1 MKKDRDSRAFRGTR
15 VLSIIF
21 LTVLFSSFFLANAT
35 DILLHENLAFGS
47 TINEVQPIGSAVSM
61 KPLIASPP
69 LTGNLTKE
77 APLDED
83 TITPKVNEIRNKI
96 NNTIFSDRVSLA
108 DCVDYDNKS
117 RSVIVSCNL
126 SLSDINNAI
135 DNDKVLRNEPNE
147 KGVWFLNSSLIV
159 RKGSILTISSEDGVK
174 WLKISSGG
182 NLSSQSPGDTTYHGP
197 HRIRI
202 FGSLNMDG
210 TKITSWDPVTKNY
223 TTQNLDGS
231 ILRPYIVVEPRADLS
246 LLTNSEIAFLGY
258 NSAGK
263 QGLSLYGGDGT
274 ILEGNRIHDLWF
286 GFFSDNVGNIMIENN
301 TLFHNSKYGL
311 SSRAGSDIAIENNR
325 VFDNTVGLMC
335 SQGCH
340 KLLVQKNEFQ
350 DNNEAGL
357 VFSRNVSDSVA
368 RYNNVSDSDI
378 GIAASESYANDIS
391 GNSLS
396 DNRFGLHLKGGSTL
410 NIINNNTIAN
420 AIDCGILAAGK
431 AEKNSILHNS
441 VYHSAKNGICLS
453 QGSVDNRFYSN
464 MIDSV
469 ERFGVNVKDRDS
481 RNNIFEGNIIRLAEN
496 GIMLDNNTETT
507 FVNNILHEIKDIQY
521 IISNNS
527 TLNLEKNPAVSS
539 KIKSI
544 GPLDNSVN
552 IRDSGRITSINDDQ
566 DIEQDPFVTS
576 THDSDNSP
584 YITKLSPGTIL
595 ELEST
600 PYSK

>member
-1 MKKDRDSRAFRGTR
+1 MKKERDSTTFRRTR
-15 VLSIIF
+15 VLYIIF
-21 LTVLFSSFFLANAT
+21 LSALFSSFFVANSI

-47 TINEVQPIGSAVSM
+47 TINEVKPNGSPVTM
-61 KPLIASPP
+61 NPLIASPP
-69 LTGNLTKE
+69 LAGNLTRE
-77 APLDED
+77 SPLDGD
-83 TITPKVNEIRNKI
+83 TITPKVNELRNKI

-108 DCVDYDNKS
+108 DCVDYDNAS
-117 RSVIVSCNL
+117 RAIIVSCNL

-135 DNDKVLRNEPNE
+135 DNDKVLRNEPDE
-147 KGVWFLNSSLIV
+147 EGVWFLNSSLII
-159 RKGSILTISSEDGVK
+159 RKGSTLTISAEDGVK
-174 WLKISSGG
+174 WLKISSGV
-182 NLSSQSPGDTTYHGP
+182 NLSSQSPGENTYDGP

-210 TKITSWDPVTKNY
+210 TKITSWDHVTKNY
-223 TTQNLDGS
+223 TAQSRDGS

-274 ILEGNRIHDLWF
+274 ILAGNRIHDLWF

-301 TLFHNSKYGL
+301 TIFHNSKYGL
-311 SSRAGSDIAIENNR
+311 SPRAASDIAIENNR
-325 VFDNTVGLMC
+325 IIDNTVGLMC

-340 KLLVQKNEFQ
+340 KLLIQKNEFH
-350 DNNEAGL
+350 DNKEAGL
-357 VFSRNVSDSVA
+357 VFSRNVSDSIA

-391 GNSLS
+391 GNTLS

-453 QGSVDNRFYSN
+453 QGADDNRFYSN

-469 ERFGVNVKDRDS
+469 ERFGVSVKDRDS
-481 RNNIFEGNIIRLAEN
+481 TNNIFESNIIRLAEN
-496 GIMLDNNTETT
+496 GIMLHNNTETT
-507 FVNNILHEIKDIQY
+507 FVNNILHEIKDTQY
-521 IISNNS
+521 IISTNS

-539 KIKSI
+539 KIESI

-552 IRDSGRITSINDDQ
+552 IRDSGRITFITDGQ

-576 THDSDNSP
+576 VHDSDDSP
-584 YITKLSPGTIL
+584 YIRKISPATIL
-595 ELEST
+595 ELDSR
-600 PYSK
+600 P

>member
-1 MKKDRDSRAFRGTR
+1 MKKEKDSRAFRRTR

-21 LTVLFSSFFLANAT
+21 LTVLFSSFFLANT
-35 DILLHENLAFGS
+35 IDILLHENLAFGS
-47 TINEVQPIGSAVSM
+47 TINEVKPIGSPVSVN
-61 KPLIASPP
+61 PPIASP
-69 LTGNLTKE
+69 LLAGNLSKE
-77 APLDED
+77 AHLDGD
-83 TITPKVNEIRNKI
+83 SITPKINEIRNKI
-96 NNTIFSDRVSLA
+96 NNTIFSERVTLA
-108 DCVDYDNKS
+108 DCVDYNNAS
-117 RSVIVSCNL
+117 RAIIVSCNL

-135 DNDKVLRNEPNE
+135 NNDKVLRNEPNE
-147 KGVWFLNSSLIV
+147 KGVWFLNSSLII
-159 RKGSILTISSEDGVK
+159 RKGSTLTISSEDGVK

-274 ILEGNRIHDLWF
+274 ILAGNRMHDLWF

-301 TLFHNSKYGL
+301 TIFHNSKYGL
-311 SSRAGSDIAIENNR
+311 SPRAGSDIAIENNR
-325 VFDNTVGLMC
+325 IIDNTVGLMC

-340 KLLVQKNEFQ
+340 KLLIQKNEFQ

-357 VFSRNVSDSVA
+357 VFSRNVSDSIA
-368 RYNNVSDSDI
+368 RYNNVSDSEI

-391 GNSLS
+391 ENTLS
-396 DNRFGLHLKGGSTL
+396 ENRFGLQLKGGSTL

-420 AIDCGILAAGK
+420 ANECGILAAGK

-453 QGSVDNRFYSN
+453 QGSNDNRFYSN

-469 ERFGVNVKDRDS
+469 ERFGVSVKDRDS
-481 RNNIFEGNIIRLAEN
+481 TNNIFESNIIRLAEN
-496 GIMLDNNTETT
+496 GIMLLNNTETT

-521 IISNNS
+521 IISTNS

-539 KIKSI
+539 KIESI

-552 IRDSGRITSINDDQ
+552 IRDSGRITFVTDGQ

-576 THDSDNSP
+576 VHDSDDSP
-584 YITKLSPGTIL
+584 YVRKISPATIL
-595 ELEST
+595 ELDSG
-600 PYSK
+600 P

>member
-1 MKKDRDSRAFRGTR
+1 MKKERDSTAFRRTR
-15 VLSIIF
+15 VLYIIF
-21 LTVLFSSFFLANAT
+21 LTTLFSSFFVANSI

-47 TINEVQPIGSAVSM
+47 TINEEKPIGPPVSM
-61 KPLIASPP
+61 NPLIASPP
-69 LTGNLTKE
+69 VAGNLTKE
-77 APLDED
+77 APLDGD
-83 TITPKVNEIRNKI
+83 TMTPKVNEIRNKI

-108 DCVDYDNKS
+108 DCVDYDNAS
-117 RSVIVSCNL
+117 RAVIVSCNL
-126 SLSDINNAI
+126 SLNDVNNAI

-147 KGVWFLNSSLIV
+147 EGVWFLNSSLII
-159 RKGSILTISSEDGVK
+159 RKGSTLTISSEDGVK
-174 WLKISSGG
+174 WLKISSGV
-182 NLSSQSPGDTTYHGP
+182 NLSSQSPGENTYHGP

-210 TKITSWDPVTKNY
+210 TKITSWDHVTKNY
-223 TTQNLDGS
+223 TVQSLDGS

-274 ILEGNRIHDLWF
+274 ILAGNRIHDLWF

-301 TLFHNSKYGL
+301 TIFHNSKYGL
-311 SSRAGSDIAIENNR
+311 SPRAGSDIAIENNR
-325 VFDNTVGLMC
+325 IIDNTVGLVC

-340 KLLVQKNEFQ
+340 KLLIQNNEFH
-350 DNNEAGL
+350 DNKEAGL
-357 VFSRNVSDSVA
+357 VFSRNVSDSIA
-368 RYNNVSDSDI
+368 RYNNVSDSDM
-378 GIAASESYANDIS
+378 GIAASESYANVIS
-391 GNSLS
+391 ANTLS
-396 DNRFGLHLKGGSTL
+396 DNRVGLHLKGGSTL

-453 QGSVDNRFYSN
+453 QGSDDNRFYSN

-469 ERFGVNVKDRDS
+469 ERFGVSIKDRDS
-481 RNNIFEGNIIRLAEN
+481 TNNIFESNIIRLAEN

-507 FVNNILHEIKDIQY
+507 FVNNILHEIKDTQY
-521 IISNNS
+521 IISTNS

-539 KIKSI
+539 KIESI

-552 IRDSGRITSINDDQ
+552 IRDSGRITFITDGQ
-566 DIEQDPFVTS
+566 DTEQDPFVTS
-576 THDSDNSP
+576 VHDSDDSP
-584 YITKLSPGTIL
+584 YIKKISPATIL
-595 ELEST
+595 QLDSR
-600 PYSK
+600 P